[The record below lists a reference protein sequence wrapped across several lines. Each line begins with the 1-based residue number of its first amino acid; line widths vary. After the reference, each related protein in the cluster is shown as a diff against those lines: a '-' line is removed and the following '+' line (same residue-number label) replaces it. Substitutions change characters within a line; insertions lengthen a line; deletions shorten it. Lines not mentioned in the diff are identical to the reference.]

1 MVKIVYW
8 DTDPQTP
15 THPGAAP
22 KIDTSTY
29 TALVCATLAGSILGQ
44 ILFGILGDL
53 FGRKKMY
60 GLLLLIILW
69 ATLGLA
75 SAGPGS
81 NGSMEITGWF
91 FVWRFIMGIGI
102 GGDYPLSAAITSE
115 FAPKRHRPAML
126 ATLFFMQPVGQFIG
140 TVVAIVVT
148 YLYQSQMEV
157 GSASACSPA
166 RLDCYAHCS
175 SPECFRAVDR
185 AWRWI
190 IGFGG
195 IPALVAFVIRLQI
208 PESPR
213 YTMDVLLDTQRA
225 LDETTEYF
233 EPPGAVIPQYEQ
245 DVNHNGGLVPSDL
258 FTRSNATSSSPLEQD
273 LDQKGGLPPKDLG
286 TGSNAT
292 SLPPLVD
299 EHGKDHS
306 KGSIS
311 SSRIEPNKNDTSIAA
326 GANLTHRKA
335 TRTFATSNELK
346 RTSTLLKRDNHD
358 RRNELRQWRLGFS
371 DYFFVEGNWIH
382 LAGTMMCWFLLDIS
396 FCMYLHICTRLKE
409 RKYADR

>member
-8 DTDPQTP
+8 DNDPQTP
-15 THPGAAP
+15 THQGAPP
-22 KIDTSTY
+22 KIDVSTY

-53 FGRKKMY
+53 FGRKRMY

-75 SAGPGS
+75 SSAAGS

-91 FVWRFIMGIGI
+91 FVWRFIMGIGV

-140 TVVAIVVT
+140 TIVAMVVT

-157 GSASACSPA
+157 GSASACPPA
-166 RLDCYAHCS
+166 QLPCYAHCS

-195 IPALVAFVIRLQI
+195 IPALVAFIIRLQI

-245 DVNHNGGLVPSDL
+245 DVNQKGRMAPNDILDIGSHATSSPPLEQGVNQKGGLAPKDPGIG
-258 FTRSNATSSSPLEQD
+258 SNATSSSPL
-273 LDQKGGLPPKDLG
+273 
-286 TGSNAT
+286 
-292 SLPPLVD
+292 VD
-299 EHGKDHS
+299 VHGRDTS
-306 KGSIS
+306 KGSTS
-311 SSRIEPNKNDTSIAA
+311 SSGMEPYNNDTSTTA
-326 GANLTHRKA
+326 GAQPAHRKTA
-335 TRTFATSNELK
+335 RTFPTSNELK
-346 RTSTLLKRDNHD
+346 RTSTFLNRDNHH
-358 RRNELRQWRLGFS
+358 RRDALRQWRLGFNK
-371 DYFFVEGNWIH
+371 YFFIEGNWIH

-396 FCMYLHICTRLKE
+396 FCMYLPTYTSLK
-409 RKYADR
+409 